1 MYSSFKNHLGIDDRK
16 FVNKFMIWLKEH
28 KPEAKAKV
36 PPATLIQG
44 LKDAGIFEQIL
55 EAAKKA
61 E

>member
-1 MYSSFKNHLGIDDRK
+1 
-16 FVNKFMIWLKEH
+16 MIWLKEH